1 MHFFVLF
8 FQLRHRPGKHD
19 RLNEERRVAR
29 GRHGRVRR
37 PAEPGPRP
45 GRLPRLRAPSVD
57 RQQEGRPADDGP
69 DAAQE
74 PHPRSASAAQ
84 SNFYYNVEVEVVAKG
99 LELERWSRNLEV
111 PSSNP
116 HDVRAFFSTSFN
128 GRVSLI
134 RSLKRVASL
143 LFFPK

>member
-1 MHFFVLF
+1 M
-8 FQLRHRPGKHD
+8 QLRHRPGKHD

-45 GRLPRLRAPSVD
+45 GRLPRLRAPRVD

-74 PHPRSASAAQ
+74 PDARSASAAQ
-84 SNFYYNVEVEVVAKG
+84 SKDYYVVVVAKG

-116 HDVRAFFSTSFN
+116 HDVRAFFSSSIN
-128 GRVSLI
+128 G
-134 RSLKRVASL
+134 
-143 LFFPK
+143 